1 MEKVKETMPE
11 RLYVNAGLTPEQKA
25 MAIVENALDKHE
37 ASVRVNHDED
47 EITEL
52 KNEAV
57 EVTTEIK
64 SLEDELALVS
74 KDYKDK
80 IKNLKEKQ
88 SNKLISIRD
97 GFSYERMML
106 YKLAKG
112 NLVGYYDSEGN
123 LREWRE
129 KEKNERQTRI
139 ESEAIFEDMS
149 MHE

>member
-11 RLYVNAGLTPEQKA
+11 RLYINAGLTPEQKA
-25 MAIVENALDKHE
+25 MAIVENALDKNE
-37 ASVRVNHDED
+37 ASVRVNHDQD
-47 EITEL
+47 EIIEL

-57 EVTTEIK
+57 EITTEIK

-80 IKNLKEKQ
+80 IKKLKEQQ
-88 SNKLISIRD
+88 SSVLISIRD

-112 NLVGYYDSEGN
+112 NLIGYYDSEGN

-129 KEKNERQTRI
+129 KEKQERQTRI
-139 ESEAIFEDMS
+139 ESEAIFEDMT